1 MKLRH
6 RGILA
11 GAVAL
16 ALVVSQVAV
25 ADVVINEID
34 YDQPGTD
41 FAEFIELYNSGPG
54 AVDLS
59 TYAVDLYN
67 GSTGTVY
74 LNIPL
79 PAVQL
84 AEGDFFVICG
94 AGAQVP
100 YCDLDV
106 TPDSNLIQNGAP
118 DAVTLTNGGVIVD
131 AVSYEGDV
139 PGAVEGTGAV
149 ADNAANFF
157 EGLSRYPDGA
167 DTNDNSVD
175 FSNRCATPGEAN
187 APAGIVCEDPIPTD
201 AQTWGQM
208 KAMYR

>member
-11 GAVAL
+11 CVVAL
-16 ALVVSQVAV
+16 ALVAGQA
-25 ADVVINEID
+25 AIAAVVINEID
-34 YDQPGTD
+34 YDQPSTD

-67 GSTGTVY
+67 GSNGLVY
-74 LNIPL
+74 LTIQL
-79 PAVQL
+79 PAVSL
-84 AEGDFFVICG
+84 AEGDYYVICG
-94 AGAQVP
+94 DGAQVP

-118 DAVTLTNGGVIVD
+118 DAVVLTNDGVIVD
-131 AVSYEGDV
+131 AVSYEGEV
-139 PGAVEGTGAV
+139 PGASEGTGAV

-157 EGLSRYPDGA
+157 EGISRYPDGA
-167 DTNDNSVD
+167 DTDDNSVD
-175 FSNRCATPGEAN
+175 FSNRCATPGEPN